1 MSYVD
6 EKTPEAGRVYDVLG
20 LAAALRVKGQM
31 LPWYVFDV
39 MVGEGGLGSRMVS
52 DLSAEMADVWL

>member
-20 LAAALRVKGQM
+20 LTAALRVKGHM
-31 LPWYVFDV
+31 LPWYVLV
-39 MVGEGGLGSRMVS
+39 AMVGDGGLGSRMVR